1 MKNLLPHRIHW
12 PSRIL
17 LQTLCVANRFLHL
30 LMLSEKGRY
39 EGALS
44 GRRLA
49 VDEDNIRWYC
59 IERDEEEVGLA
70 MDKSWRSYTFM
81 SRVWTLSLNT

>member
-1 MKNLLPHRIHW
+1 MKDLLPHRIHR
-12 PSRIL
+12 PSGIL

-30 LMLSEKGRY
+30 LALSEKGRY

-49 VDEDNIRWYC
+49 EGEDNIRWY
-59 IERDEEEVGLA
+59 
-70 MDKSWRSYTFM
+70 
-81 SRVWTLSLNT
+81 